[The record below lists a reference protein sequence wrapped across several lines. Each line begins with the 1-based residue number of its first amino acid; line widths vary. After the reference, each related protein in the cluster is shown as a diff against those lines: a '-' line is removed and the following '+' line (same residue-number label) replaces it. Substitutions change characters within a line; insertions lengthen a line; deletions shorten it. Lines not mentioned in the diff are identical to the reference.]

1 LDRSW
6 GILSAQG
13 AIVSTT
19 SADILTRTPAGRR
32 GVWFVNKPDGARLEV
47 IAREV
52 AQGRLHSQ
60 VSEVV
65 AFNNVAAAIE
75 RNRTQ
80 PHQGKAVVDF
90 SF

>member
-1 LDRSW
+1 MRGW
-6 GILSAQG
+6 RRTRAALSVG
-13 AIVSTT
+13 AAAMALALLVWLVPRLT
-19 SADILTRTPAGRR
+19 SSSGEDM
-32 GVWFVNKPDGARLEV
+32 

-60 VSEVV
+60 VSEVG
-65 AFNNVAAAIE
+65 AFNNLAAAIE

-90 SF
+90 SL